1 MFVFLLV
8 MLFIDIAVIKG
19 DLAVQPLWFKGL
31 VIATLPLQVYIGGRL
46 AMLTF
51 RKGGS
56 EAAI

>member
-8 MLFIDIAVIKG
+8 MLVIDIAVIRG
-19 DLAVQPLWFKGL
+19 DLAMQPFWFKGL

-46 AMLTF
+46 AMLTG

-56 EAAI
+56 AAAI